1 MQFLYYTT
9 FRLYHFHVFCQ
20 NLSNFKMGRW
30 GFNYIYKFF
39 LEYFD
44 GFIIFIYIIYLRI
57 LDKYD
62 NSSLLKQ
69 VRIILLTIVIFWVS
83 LVTINFKLYKVTNK
97 HPFVTILKRYPLLF
111 VFSYYYFVKQ
121 IPKD

>member
-9 FRLYHFHVFCQ
+9 FRLYYFHVFCQ

>member
-1 MQFLYYTT
+1 
-9 FRLYHFHVFCQ
+9 
-20 NLSNFKMGRW
+20 MGRW